1 MDYHPSKAS
10 NDSPPSG
17 TEPVLDSV
25 TEELKVEFARLEQIR
40 RLEAS
45 AKALEETID
54 SAFLSARRGKVV
66 KSLLEALASI
76 DNLVTSL
83 EQIVLVG
90 GYTSNL
96 QQKLAF
102 WTAAYKSTRDSLAK
116 LRALLA
122 RSLRA
127 TLRTPLLLDG
137 PELSGYKHRLR

>member
-10 NDSPPSG
+10 QNSSPSG
-17 TEPVLDSV
+17 AEPVLDSV

-45 AKALEETID
+45 AKALEETIK
-54 SAFLSARRGKVV
+54 SAFVSAKRGNVFQG
-66 KSLLEALASI
+66 LRDALTGI
-76 DNLVTSL
+76 DNIVTAIQKL
-83 EQIVLVG
+83 ILVG
-90 GYTSNL
+90 GDTPGL

-102 WTAAYKSTRDSLAK
+102 WTAAYKSTRDTLAK